1 MKQLLSSHFQRVLP
15 LDQTH
20 YQVFSDFDGT
30 LVNIASAPHKIYVHD
45 YIPELLADLDLNCQ
59 FCLVSG
65 RAIKDLNTFL
75 PITDFNVYGC
85 HGAEFSAKGESYSR
99 DQKVNAA
106 LQAVA
111 IMLGDILFAFPGVLI
126 EEKPHS
132 IAIHYRNLV
141 GDVELL
147 KTKLNDILNCYP
159 EQLRLQAGKKVF
171 EFCLRH
177 ICKGD
182 AISQQIKREAQ
193 SKGGVN
199 KVKRLFIG
207 DDDTD
212 ESGFQYINAIDGIS
226 IRVGRNVQSAA
237 QYYVND
243 VYEVHTLLH
252 YLSQSNS
259 EMSWAS

>member
-15 LDQTH
+15 LDKTH

-45 YIPELLADLDLNCQ
+45 YVPDLLAELDLNCQ

-75 PITDFNVYGC
+75 PVTDFNVYGC
-85 HGAEFSAKGESYSR
+85 HGAEFSAKGESYHN
-99 DQKVNAA
+99 DQKVNVA

-132 IAIHYRNLV
+132 IAIHYRNLI
-141 GDVELL
+141 GDVEPL
-147 KTKLNDILNCYP
+147 KTKLHDILNCYP
-159 EQLRLQAGKKVF
+159 EQLCLLAGKKVF
-171 EFCLRH
+171 EFCMRH
-177 ICKGD
+177 TCKGM
-182 AISQQIKREAQ
+182 AISQQIKRSGQEGEAL
-193 SKGGVN
+193 N
-199 KVKRLFIG
+199 KVQRVFIG
-207 DDDTD
+207 DDVTD
-212 ESGFQYINAIDGIS
+212 ESGFEYINAIGGIS
-226 IRVGRNVQSAA
+226 IRVGRDAQSVA